1 MPFDAIVMR
10 AVTHEWEPAL
20 AGARLLAI
28 HQEGPRVYL
37 SVEDPTG
44 LRTILLVVLT
54 PAFRRI
60 QRAQVIPRAARA
72 AAWADRLKGSRIM
85 AAEQVRWERVW
96 RWQLEVTDDVGRSE
110 LATLVIELAGHL
122 TNILWLL
129 ADGRVG
135 DAYRRIA
142 PGRPGRTI
150 FPGQAYAPPPPAA
163 DPCATGRPADLP
175 PWARRMTER
184 SQISLPDLCRAY
196 AAGQFSPWEGP
207 GPDGTPQ
214 VWVYPLT
221 PEWAPADSWSRAW
234 ARWGAEREQHQAL
247 ADARRSVLATIDRE
261 LSQVARQLGRTD
273 DEIDPD
279 PERWRRLGDALLTVG
294 PTWDPGA
301 RAPTLVDPVSG
312 DTLQIPWRDQDAHF
326 KDAAAYAYHRYKKA
340 KAAAA
345 AHERL
350 VPHWVQRRE
359 ALVAE
364 RAEVEAASNLAELAR
379 HRRVQHPGAGGPAD
393 ARLPYRRFVG
403 QAGTEIWVGR
413 TDSENQSLTFQAARP
428 DDLWFHV
435 KQYPGSHVLLRCGKS
450 RPPTADVHDA
460 AVLAAFYS
468 RAGRGSS
475 IPVDYTP
482 RKFVKKRPHGAP
494 GQVLYG
500 REQTLYVTPDREV
513 LARLGARR
521 EQLVGE
527 GPGHGA

>member
-1 MPFDAIVMR
+1 MPFDALVMR
-10 AVTHEWEPAL
+10 AVTREWEPTL
-20 AGARLLAI
+20 AGARIWAI

-37 SVEDPTG
+37 SVEGPTG
-44 LRTILLVVLT
+44 LCTTLLVVLT
-54 PAFRRI
+54 PALRRI
-60 QRAQVIPRAARA
+60 QRAQVTPRAARA
-72 AAWADRLKGSRIM
+72 AAWADRLKGSRII
-85 AAEQVRWERVW
+85 AAEQVPWERVW
-96 RWQLEVTDDVGRSE
+96 RWQLELTDDVGRTES
-110 LATLVIELAGHL
+110 ATLVIELAGHL
-122 TNILWLL
+122 TNILWTL

-150 FPGQAYAPPPPAA
+150 FPGQPYAPPPPVA
-163 DPCATGRPADLP
+163 DPCATGRLADLP
-175 PWARRMTER
+175 PWARRMAER
-184 SQISLPDLCRAY
+184 GQMSLPDLCGAY
-196 AAGQFSPWEGP
+196 AEGQFSPWEGP

-221 PEWAPADSWSRAW
+221 AKWAPADSWSRAW
-234 ARWGAEREQHQAL
+234 ARWGAEREQQQVL
-247 ADARRSVLATIDRE
+247 ADARRSVLAAIDRE
-261 LSQVARQLGRTD
+261 LAQAARQLDRTD
-273 DEIDPD
+273 AEIDPD
-279 PERWRRLGDALLTVG
+279 PERWRRLGDALLTLG

-301 RAPTLVDPVSG
+301 RPPTLVDPVSG
-312 DTLQIPWRDQDAHF
+312 DTVTIPWREQEANF
-326 KDAAAYAYHRYKKA
+326 KDAAAHAYHLYKKA
-340 KAAAA
+340 KATAA

-350 VPHWVQRRE
+350 VPHWTRRRE
-359 ALVAE
+359 MLAAE
-364 RAEVEAASNLAELAR
+364 RAEVAAASSPAELAR
-379 HRRVQHPGAGGPAD
+379 HRRAQRSGPAGADD

-450 RPPTADVHDA
+450 RPPAADVHDA

-500 REQTLYVTPDREV
+500 REQTLYVTPDRDV

-527 GPGHGA
+527 GSGQRS